1 MKRQLAGSAIEKG
14 DADVTGT
21 TARKATK
28 SEFDK
33 MAPQIVDPKATTW
46 ITRGGNFAVVVSKV
60 EPGAVLERT
69 NDPEEHMVIVPPDG
83 PTLNISAG
91 GKTIEAKPDS
101 LTIAPPGASTIS
113 ATSKGL
119 FAQIYS
125 KASTDIMALASNAAT
140 YADGAPEL
148 APPGLWPA
156 PRDGYNLR
164 HYPLAQYAKANGDR
178 IQPRVFRST
187 NMLVNLFVPFKTRRE
202 TVGLSPHWHDDFEQ
216 ASLTLSGR
224 WVHHMRYNWGP
235 DLASWI
241 PDDHGEMTTPSV
253 IIIPATVVHT
263 SRDVG
268 EDESSLYDIFCPPR
282 HDFARK
288 KGFVINED
296 EYPLPDVPADNEV
309 KTGGSL
315 LAWQKPS

>member
-1 MKRQLAGSAIEKG
+1 MTAI
-14 DADVTGT
+14 A
-21 TARKATK
+21 ARKATK

-33 MAPQIVDPKATTW
+33 MAPQIADAKAATW

-60 EPGAVLERT
+60 EAGAVLDRA
-69 NDPEEHMVIVPPDG
+69 NDPEEHMVIVPPGG
-83 PTLNISAG
+83 PTLGITAG
-91 GKTIEAKPDS
+91 GKTIEAQADS
-101 LTIAPPGASTIS
+101 LTIVPPGASTITAKS
-113 ATSKGL
+113 GGL

-148 APPGLWPA
+148 AAPHLWPA
-156 PRDGYNLR
+156 PHDGFKLR
-164 HYPLAQYAKANGDR
+164 HYPLAQYAKPNGDR

-224 WVHHMRYNWGP
+224 WVHHLRYNWGP
-235 DLASWI
+235 DLESWI
-241 PDDHGEMTTPSV
+241 PDDHGEMGTPSV
-253 IIIPATVVHT
+253 AIIPATVVHT
-263 SRDVG
+263 TRDVG
-268 EDESSLYDIFCPPR
+268 DGESSLYDIFCPPR
-282 HDFARK
+282 LDFARK

-296 EYPLPDVPADNEV
+296 EYPLPDVPADDKV

-315 LAWQKPS
+315 LAWQKPG

>member
-1 MKRQLAGSAIEKG
+1 M
-14 DADVTGT
+14 TGT
-21 TARKATK
+21 AARKATK

-33 MAPQIVDPKATTW
+33 MAPQIAGPKASTW
-46 ITRGGNFAVVVSKV
+46 ITRGGHFAVVVSTV
-60 EPGAVLERT
+60 EPGAVFERAH
-69 NDPEEHMVIVPPDG
+69 DPEEHMVIVPPSG
-83 PTLNISAG
+83 PALSISAG
-91 GKTIEAKPDS
+91 GKTIEANADS
-101 LTIAPPGASTIS
+101 LTIVPPGASTIT
-113 ATSKGL
+113 ARSKGL

-148 APPGLWPA
+148 APPDLWPA
-156 PRDGYNLR
+156 PHDGYKLR
-164 HYPLAQYAKANGDR
+164 HYPLAQYAKADGNR

-241 PDDHGEMTTPSV
+241 ADDHGEMTTPSV

-268 EDESSLYDIFCPPR
+268 EEESSLCDIFCPPR
-282 HDFARK
+282 LDFARK

-296 EYPLPDVPADNEV
+296 EYPLPDVPVDDTAR
-309 KTGGSL
+309 TGGSL
-315 LAWQKPS
+315 LAWQKPG